1 VEHRSRSVGGDRTS
15 THEEVT
21 TMTTTTIDR
30 EAEDLQALW
39 DRMRAE
45 AISEADRHE
54 IDEIFSRQL
63 P

>member
-1 VEHRSRSVGGDRTS
+1 
-15 THEEVT
+15 
-21 TMTTTTIDR
+21 MTTTTIER